1 VHTAGEGYSFPMTG
15 PARRP
20 IIGLTTYRQTTSW
33 GAWHREAALIPA
45 AYLDVLV
52 SAGAQPVLLAPV
64 HATAVDVPAV
74 GTDGAPDV
82 VGTSGLDA
90 VCDRLDGLVLAGGGD
105 VGPGRYDQPPDPRT
119 AGTSEDRDRLEFDL
133 LGLALERD
141 MPVLAVCRGL
151 QVLNVALG
159 GDLVQHLP
167 DRIGSDAHH
176 PAPGAFASVMVTTEP
191 ASHVGRLCGPR
202 FEVRCSHHQALDHL
216 GGGLRMTATSDDGV
230 VEAAELDA
238 RTFAVGVQWHPE
250 ETGDTRLFEGL
261 VAASDEW
268 RSHRGRESPEE
279 RAS

>member
-1 VHTAGEGYSFPMTG
+1 MAE

-33 GAWHREAALIPA
+33 GAWQREAALVPA
-45 AYLDVLV
+45 TYLDVLV
-52 SAGAQPVLLAPV
+52 RAGAQPVLLAPTPDTLV
-64 HATAVDVPAV
+64 GMPAEGADVP
-74 GTDGAPDV
+74 PD
-82 VGTSGLDA
+82 TLLPSDLDT

-133 LGLALERD
+133 LRLALERD

-176 PAPGAFASVMVTTEP
+176 PEPGAFASVVVTTEHG
-191 ASHVGRLCGPR
+191 SHVGRLCGER
-202 FEVRCSHHQALDHL
+202 VEVQCSHHQALDRL
-216 GGGLRMTATSDDGV
+216 GRGLRCTATSGDGV
-230 VEAAELDA
+230 VEAAELE
-238 RTFAVGVQWHPE
+238 TGSFVVGVQWHPE

-261 VAASDEW
+261 VAAAHER
-268 RSHRGRESPEE
+268 RSHRDHESPEE